1 MPRRTTARRVAW
13 TGLTYVVL
21 FITAGTIG
29 PAQGLPGL
37 RDSPQA
43 TANYLHSH
51 TTTALQWAG
60 VYLEVIGLLVLVAFV
75 VALWRMLR
83 EADRDGFLPGLAL
96 AGGLIGATIKLAS
109 LPAAFAALYRAH
121 DISPGLASALLD
133 INSAA
138 FVSTWAT
145 WALLLGAAG
154 AVMLRTG
161 ALPHRHGYFAVAIA
175 LGLLASIPGFTSA
188 DPPTFMLTFVWI
200 IAISVSLLRRADAK
214 DMVHPRAVGAPT
226 EVAPRA
232 A

>member
-1 MPRRTTARRVAW
+1 
-13 TGLTYVVL
+13 VL

-29 PAQGLPGL
+29 PANQMPGL
-37 RDSPQA
+37 RDTPQA
-43 TANYLHSH
+43 TANYLHTQ

-83 EADRDGFLPGLAL
+83 EADRDGFLPGVAL
-96 AGGLIGATIKLAS
+96 AGGLMGATIKLAA

-161 ALPHRHGYFAVAIA
+161 LLAHRHGYFAIA
-175 LGLLASIPGFTSA
+175 LAVGLLASIPGFTSA

-200 IAISVSLLRRADAK
+200 VAISVSLRRADAK
-214 DMVHPRAVGAPT
+214 DTVHPRATRARR
-226 EVAPRA
+226 EVVTRA

>member
-1 MPRRTTARRVAW
+1 MPRRTTARTVAW
-13 TGLTYVVL
+13 TGLAYVIL

-29 PAQGLPGL
+29 PANQMPGL

-51 TTTALQWAG
+51 TTTGLQWTG
-60 VYLEVIGLLVLVAFV
+60 VYLEVIGLLVLAAFV

-83 EADRDGFLPGLAL
+83 ETDRDGFLPGVAL

-121 DISPGLASALLD
+121 DISPGLAAALLD

-154 AVMLRTG
+154 AVILRTN
-161 ALPHRHGYFAVAIA
+161 ALPRVHGYFAIAIA
-175 LGLLASIPGFTSA
+175 VGLLASIPSFTSA

-200 IAISVSLLRRADAK
+200 LAISVSLLRRADAK
-214 DMVHPRAVGAPT
+214 EMVHA
-226 EVAPRA
+226 RA
-232 A
+232 ASAPSEIVTRAA

>member
-1 MPRRTTARRVAW
+1 MPTRTTARTVAW
-13 TGLTYVVL
+13 TGLAYVVL
-21 FITAGTIG
+21 FLTAGTIG
-29 PAQGLPGL
+29 PSQGLPGL

-43 TANYLHSH
+43 TGSYLHTH

-75 VALWRMLR
+75 VALWRLLR
-83 EADRDGFLPGLAL
+83 EADRDGFLPGVAL
-96 AGGLIGATIKLAS
+96 AGGLMGATIKLAS
-109 LPAAFAALYRAH
+109 LPAAFGALYRAH

-161 ALPHRHGYFAVAIA
+161 LLPQRHGYFAIAIA
-175 LGLLASIPGFTSA
+175 
-188 DPPTFMLTFVWI
+188 V
-200 IAISVSLLRRADAK
+200 
-214 DMVHPRAVGAPT
+214 
-226 EVAPRA
+226 
-232 A
+232 

>member
-1 MPRRTTARRVAW
+1 MPRRMTARTVAW
-13 TGLTYVVL
+13 TGLAYVVL

-37 RDSPQA
+37 RDTPQA
-43 TANYLHSH
+43 TASYLHTH
-51 TTTALQWAG
+51 TTTPLQWAG

-83 EADRDGFLPGLAL
+83 EADRDGFLPGVAL

-121 DISPGLASALLD
+121 EISPGLASALLD

-161 ALPHRHGYFAVAIA
+161 LLPHRHGYFAIAIA
-175 LGLLASIPGFTSA
+175 VALLASIPVFTSA
-188 DPPTFMLTFVWI
+188 DPPTFMFTFVWI
-200 IAISVSLLRRADAK
+200 IVISVSLLRRADAK
-214 DMVHPRAVGAPT
+214 DTVHPRAASARSDVVT
-226 EVAPRA
+226 RA

>member
-1 MPRRTTARRVAW
+1 MPTRTTARTVAW
-13 TGLTYVVL
+13 TGLAYVVL
-21 FITAGTIG
+21 FLTAGTIG
-29 PAQGLPGL
+29 PAQRLPGL
-37 RDSPQA
+37 RDTPQD
-43 TANYLHSH
+43 TASYLHTH
-51 TTTALQWAG
+51 TTTTLQWAG

-83 EADRDGFLPGLAL
+83 EADRDGVLPGVAL
-96 AGGLIGATIKLAS
+96 AGGLLGATIKLAS

-133 INSAA
+133 MNSAA

-145 WALLLGAAG
+145 WALMLGASG
-154 AVMLRTG
+154 AVMLRAG
-161 ALPHRHGYFAVAIA
+161 ALPRRHGYFAIAIA
-175 LGLLASIPGFTSA
+175 VGLLASIPSFTSA

-200 IAISVSLLRRADAK
+200 IAISVSLLRRSDAK
-214 DMVHPRAVGAPT
+214 DLAQPRVTSARS